1 MSLLILMWREL
12 DEILLDVPVDV
23 SHSMTQVEQ
32 LLNRLGRLVTFTS
45 MMSLGSRSLRIGLED
60 IDLQRLVD
68 AATRSIGS
76 GRPP

>member
-1 MSLLILMWREL
+1 MWREL
-12 DEILLDVPVDV
+12 VEILLDVPVDV
-23 SHSMTQVEQ
+23 SHSTTQVEQ
-32 LLNRLGRLVTFTS
+32 LLNRLGRLVTFS
-45 MMSLGSRSLRIGLED
+45 SLVIHFGSRSLRIGLED